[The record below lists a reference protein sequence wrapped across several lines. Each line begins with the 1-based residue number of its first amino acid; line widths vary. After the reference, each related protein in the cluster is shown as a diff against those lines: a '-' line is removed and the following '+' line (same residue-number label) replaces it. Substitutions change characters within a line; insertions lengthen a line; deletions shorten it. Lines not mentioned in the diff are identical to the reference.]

1 MSRRE
6 ALALVG
12 SAVVAARA
20 SWSSAAVPAL
30 SCIASP
36 AQTEGPYFVDERLN
50 RSDIRSEPA
59 DDSMREGVPLTL
71 LCDLVSTAD
80 PDSLAINS
88 AERPD
93 GDPIWLD
100 SATIVRAAHTASAS

>member
-1 MSRRE
+1 MDW
-6 ALALVG
+6 LVD
-12 SAVVAARA
+12 R
-20 SWSSAAVPAL
+20 
-30 SCIASP
+30 
-36 AQTEGPYFVDERLN
+36 
-50 RSDIRSEPA
+50 
-59 DDSMREGVPLTL
+59 VPLTL

-100 SATIVRAAHTASAS
+100 SATIVLAAHTATAG

>member
-1 MSRRE
+1 MTTSPVMDW
-6 ALALVG
+6 LVD
-12 SAVVAARA
+12 R
-20 SWSSAAVPAL
+20 
-30 SCIASP
+30 
-36 AQTEGPYFVDERLN
+36 
-50 RSDIRSEPA
+50 
-59 DDSMREGVPLTL
+59 VPLTL

-100 SATIVRAAHTASAS
+100 SATIVLAAHTATAG